1 MTPATASFQAARAS
15 HRASDFRATLRRSM
29 SRLAPLAA
37 LLLAACHHAPA
48 LPTVDTLAGL
58 TLPLKPGPGVRL
70 VLDGFVNDVAA
81 DVQIDLTTPM
91 SFVTPRCL
99 DEPRASAQVAIDDP
113 LGPTEQFPVTRVEGL
128 TLGGTRFHA
137 FDAALAGGKGCVV
150 VLGTDVLG
158 GLALDVSP
166 ARRTLSLRPSQP
178 REKWEAEVQAAQVDA
193 QLLPLTRDPTHDW
206 PLLPIRLTQGRQ
218 VLTASVVLS
227 TRDARSRLFEST
239 AREADLRIGLELLKG
254 LPLKS
259 VALPKSLEK
268 LSGVAFDSL
277 ELSPGFG
284 VTDGLVDL
292 EPGTPPHG
300 IAGLLGAD
308 VWGRFDAAI
317 DLQAGLLVLRRPR
330 VLTSGARA
338 QCGPEG
344 AASEAACFELHTARD
359 ARGTLLATATVWRA
373 LPDGARLL
381 LDVPGASGSRCRV
394 GFTFPPGDRGRSTQH
409 ALPWDRLVQAMPECA
424 AALVSA
430 KDVTFGLYE
439 EEPMRECPGLCAF
452 AHDLHSGHITCECQ
466 PGPRGLDGISEH
478 EVLELFH
485 RAQEL
490 KAAPVE
496 VEPADP

>member
-1 MTPATASFQAARAS
+1 
-15 HRASDFRATLRRSM
+15 M
-29 SRLAPLAA
+29 SRLVPLAA
-37 LLLAACHHAPA
+37 LFFAACHRAPP

-70 VLDGFVNDVAA
+70 LLDGFVGDVAA
-81 DVQIDLTTPM
+81 DVQIDLTTPL
-91 SFVTPRCL
+91 SFVTPSCL
-99 DEPRASAQVAIDDP
+99 DEPRVRAQVAIDDP
-113 LGPTEQFPVTRVEGL
+113 MGPTEQFPVTRVEGL
-128 TLGGTRFHA
+128 RLGSARFRA

-178 REKWEAEVQAAQVDA
+178 RAQWEAEVQAAQVDA
-193 QLLPLTRDPTHDW
+193 QVLPLTRDPTHDW

-218 VLTASVVLS
+218 VLTATVVLS
-227 TRDARSRLFEST
+227 TRDARSRLFESI
-239 AREADLRIGLELLKG
+239 AREAGLRVGLELLKG
-254 LPLKS
+254 LPSKN

-268 LSGVAFDSL
+268 LSGVVFEAL

-284 VTDGLVDL
+284 VTGGLVDL

-300 IAGLLGAD
+300 VAGLLGAD
-308 VWGRFDAAI
+308 AWGRFDAAV
-317 DLQAGLLVLRRPR
+317 DLQAGVLVLRRPR

-344 AASEAACFELHTARD
+344 AASEAACFELHTSRD
-359 ARGTLLATATVWRA
+359 ARGTLLATTTVWRA
-373 LPDGARLL
+373 LPGGARLV
-381 LDVPGASGSRCRV
+381 LDVPGAAASRCRV
-394 GFTFPPGDRGRSTQH
+394 GFTFPPGDRGRSSQH
-409 ALPWDRLVQAMPECA
+409 ALPWQGLLQAMPGCA
-424 AALVSA
+424 AALASANDVS
-430 KDVTFGLYE
+430 FGVYE
-439 EEPMRECPGLCAF
+439 EEPVRECLGLCAF
-452 AHDLHSGHITCECQ
+452 AQELHSGHVSCDCQ

-485 RAQEL
+485 RAEQLET
-490 KAAPVE
+490 APAD

>member
-1 MTPATASFQAARAS
+1 
-15 HRASDFRATLRRSM
+15 M
-29 SRLAPLAA
+29 SRLALLAS
-37 LLLAACHHAPA
+37 LLLTACHHAPA

-58 TLPLKPGPGVRL
+58 TLPLKPGPGLRL
-70 VLDGFVNDVAA
+70 VLDGTVDGVPA

-91 SFVTPRCL
+91 SFVTPGCL
-99 DEPRASAQVAIDDP
+99 DEPRAGAQVAIDDP
-113 LGPTEQFPVTRVEGL
+113 LGPTERFPVTRVEGF
-128 TLGGTRFHA
+128 TLGGARFHP
-137 FDAALAGGKGCVV
+137 FDAALAAGKGCVV

-178 REKWEAEVQAAQVDA
+178 RATWEAEVQAAGVDA
-193 QLLPLTRDPTHDW
+193 HLLPVERDPKHDW
-206 PLLPIRLTQGRQ
+206 PLLPIRLSQGRH

-239 AREADLRIGLELLKG
+239 AREADLRVGLELLEG
-254 LPLKS
+254 LALPRGA
-259 VALPKSLEK
+259 VLPKSLEK
-268 LSGVAFDSL
+268 LAGVAFDAL

-284 VTDGLVDL
+284 VTDGLIDL
-292 EPGTPPHG
+292 EPGAPPHG

-308 VWGRFDAAI
+308 VWGRFDVAI
-317 DLQAGLLVLRRPR
+317 DLDAGVLVLRRPR
-330 VLTSGARA
+330 LLTSGARA

-359 ARGTLLATATVWRA
+359 ARGTLLATATVWRP

-381 LDVPGASGSRCRV
+381 LDVPGAAGARCRV

-409 ALPWDRLVQAMPECA
+409 ALPWDRLVEAMPECA
-424 AALVSA
+424 AMLASA

-452 AHDLHSGHITCECQ
+452 AHDLHTGHITCECQ

-490 KAAPVE
+490 EKSPVE